1 MASLFSTIVKHVHRS
16 FSANLLTA
24 VLLTILLIL
33 MSDLWTVPSVHA
45 QTEPPAVPA
54 AIIKN
59 DQGGPVAIKGE
70 VSYTNAFFTIGTEA
84 PMVILEDQAG
94 FVDRDQGYILPI
106 ESQTIGQ
113 ITSDFHTSPFS
124 YSISLPINPQA
135 SLRDVDND
143 GEDDTGVMVF
153 SIAYWANVFGDPFLE
168 ERDLF
173 GGGWSTTYAS
183 TKVSGKADT
192 FREII
197 GGSLLVYA
205 PDDGQGFPAGFGD
218 DGRLFSVDDP
228 VVGIPQGYTIVNMDS
243 EPFTFD
249 RSRFPNIDLFEPAG
263 REMEDFSALAYDDAF
278 DALVDLLS
286 NEYAFTEYKQLD
298 WDALRATFRGRFE
311 EAAANNDDLA
321 FRRAL
326 RDFSFSI
333 PDGHVSGPF
342 VVEDFRFE
350 AGGGLGMAIREL
362 DNGRVITN
370 YIVAGGPAD
379 RAGIVEGAEIISM
392 NGSPIDE
399 FIQETVAL
407 SAPFS
412 TSHFERLQKLRYA
425 VRSPLGAVVDV
436 TYRNPDAQSPITVSL
451 TSEAETE
458 SFNFSSFNTGIDG
471 FQLPVEYTQLDNGY
485 GYAKI
490 YSFSDNKLLTIQL
503 WERLVYTLK
512 NKSVPGLIVDMRQNG
527 GGSAFLADQMA
538 AYFHDEELAL
548 ASIGFYDEDLDAFY
562 FDPKTIN
569 QFYLPSE
576 DLRYAGAVAV
586 LAGPNCNSACEF
598 FVRDMALQD
607 RAAIVGHYPTAGL
620 GGTIDVALMPDDIL
634 FQYSEGRVVDLDG
647 EILIEGK
654 GVAPT
659 IRVPVNEETLLGT
672 GDPEL
677 EAAIRHLD
685 GLTRIEFIDAGV
697 LKLDRSVT
705 GKLEPNV
712 RVRYTL
718 SLKAGEMVNAY
729 LVDSTGRL
737 DTILRLYDLSEALL
751 ASNDDA
757 ETHETVNSSI
767 ERFEIPTDLTLIVE
781 VATYGDALSGDYI
794 LTVEAGEAISDVAP
808 LPVGSASVISDDEGS
823 GTAATNTAVTNTVV
837 TSDEAVEDT
846 SDEAVEDTSDE
857 AVERSANNDT
867 VEGDA
872 ISVSTQIA
880 IVRTEG
886 ARLSIRSGPG
896 SNFTRIGYVTDGS
909 SHQVLEVSADG
920 DWVQVVLGAFEQNR
934 PGTIPIAD
942 RETDGE
948 ISGWIS
954 IDYVDIDVQD

>member
-1 MASLFSTIVKHVHRS
+1 MAPLVSTIVKLVHRS
-16 FSANLLTA
+16 SLANPLTA
-24 VLLTILLIL
+24 ALLAISLVLIR
-33 MSDLWTVPSVHA
+33 DLWTAPSVHA
-45 QTEPPAVPA
+45 QTAQPTIPA
-54 AIIKN
+54 AIIEN
-59 DQGGPVAIKGE
+59 NQGGPVSIEGE
-70 VSYTNAFFTIGTEA
+70 VWYTNAFFTIGTEA

-94 FVDRDQGYILPI
+94 FVDRDQGYILPT

-124 YSISLPINPQA
+124 YSISLPIRPQA

-153 SIAYWANVFGDPFLE
+153 AVAYRANVFGDPFLE

-173 GGGWSTTYAS
+173 GGGWSNTYAS
-183 TKVSGKADT
+183 TKVSSEADT

-197 GGSLLVYA
+197 GGSFLVYA
-205 PDDGQGFPAGFGD
+205 PDSEQGFPAGFGD
-218 DGRLFSVDDP
+218 DGRLFSADDP
-228 VVGIPQGYTIVNMDS
+228 IVRIPQGYSIVHMDS

-249 RSRFPNIDLFEPAG
+249 RSRYPTIDLFEPAG
-263 REMEDFSALAYDDAF
+263 SEMEDFSALAYDDAF
-278 DALVDLLS
+278 DALIDLLS
-286 NEYAFTEYKQLD
+286 DEYAFTDYKQLD
-298 WDALRATFRGRFE
+298 REALRTTFRPRFE
-311 EAAANNDDLA
+311 EAAADNDDLV

-342 VVEDFRFE
+342 VVEDFRSE

-362 DNGRVITN
+362 DNGRIIAN
-370 YIVAGGPAD
+370 FILADGPAD

-392 NGSPIDE
+392 NGTPIDE
-399 FIQETVAL
+399 FVQETVAL

-412 TSHFERLQKLRYA
+412 TSHSERLQKLRYA
-425 VRSPLGAVVDV
+425 VRSPLGTVIDV
-436 TYRNPDAQSPITVSL
+436 MVQNPGTQSPITVPL
-451 TSEAETE
+451 TSEAEME
-458 SFNFSSFNTGIDG
+458 SFSFSSFNAGMDG

-503 WERLVYTLK
+503 WERLVDTLRNK
-512 NKSVPGLIVDMRQNG
+512 NVSGLIIDMRQND
-527 GGSAFLADQMA
+527 GGSTFLADQMA
-538 AYFHDEELAL
+538 AYFHNEELAL
-548 ASIGFYDEDLDAFY
+548 TSVGFYDEDLDEFF
-562 FDPKTIN
+562 FDPQTIN

-607 RAAIVGHYPTAGL
+607 RAAIIGHYPTAGL

-654 GVAPT
+654 GIAPT
-659 IRVPVNEETLLGT
+659 IRVPVNEETLLST

-685 GLTRIEFIDAGV
+685 GLTQIEFIDAGD
-697 LKLDRSVT
+697 LKLDRSAT

-718 SLKAGEMVNAY
+718 SLNAGEMVNAY
-729 LVDSTGRL
+729 LEDSTGRL
-737 DTILRLYDLSEALL
+737 DTVLRLYDLSEALL

-767 ERFEIPTDLTLIVE
+767 EHFEIPTDLTLIVE
-781 VATYGDALSGDYI
+781 VASYGDALSGDYI
-794 LTVEAGEAISDVAP
+794 LTVKASEAIPDAAP
-808 LPVGSASVISDDEGS
+808 LPAGSAGIVS
-823 GTAATNTAVTNTVV
+823 GAEV
-837 TSDEAVEDT
+837 TSADAVVQH
-846 SDEAVEDTSDE
+846 ANNN
-857 AVERSANNDT
+857 AVER
-867 VEGDA
+867 DA
-872 ISVSTQIA
+872 ASVSARIA
-880 IVRTEG
+880 IVHTEG

-896 SNFTRIGYVTDGS
+896 SDFPRIGYVTDGS
-909 SHQVLEVSADG
+909 SHQVLEMSADG
-920 DWVQVVLGAFEQNR
+920 NWIQVVVEEFEQNEATTA
-934 PGTIPIAD
+934 PLMDSEASEKT
-942 RETDGE
+942 
-948 ISGWIS
+948 SGWIS
-954 IDYVDIDVQD
+954 TDYVEVEIEPQS